1 MPPANL
7 VENNSMG
14 TTRAH
19 KPLTGQK
26 VVRKKKHSPTIHVYT
41 YIDVHWKTYIYPR
54 YYLNPVFVTVVTFI
68 DIISSIQMDASYS
81 RAILHPNLGHKHKTC
96 TKKTC

>member
-26 VVRKKKHSPTIHVYT
+26 VVRKKKALTNYT
-41 YIDVHWKTYIYPR
+41 CLYIYRHALEENCAIYLHIDPR
-54 YYLNPVFVTVVTFI
+54 YYLNPVFVIVVTFI
-68 DIISSIQMDASYS
+68 DIISSIEMYAS
-81 RAILHPNLGHKHKTC
+81 
-96 TKKTC
+96 